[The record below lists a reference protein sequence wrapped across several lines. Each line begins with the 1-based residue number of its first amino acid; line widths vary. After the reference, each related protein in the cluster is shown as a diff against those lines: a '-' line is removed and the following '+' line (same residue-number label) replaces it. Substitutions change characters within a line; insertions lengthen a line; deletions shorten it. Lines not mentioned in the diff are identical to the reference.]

1 MGLVRDHD
9 GPRRHVGV
17 CGDRGKWHMHDILR
31 CTAYILLPCG
41 LHTGPILLPWHINDL
56 KGPMMVYDYLIYLYA
71 TLKDAANDVCGYIL
85 LKYCLLH

>member
-1 MGLVRDHD
+1 MGLGGTSGCVVT
-9 GPRRHVGV
+9 VGSS
-17 CGDRGKWHMHDILR
+17 GMHDILR
-31 CTAYILLPCG
+31 CTADILLPCG
-41 LHTGPILLPWHINDL
+41 LHAGPILLPWHINDL